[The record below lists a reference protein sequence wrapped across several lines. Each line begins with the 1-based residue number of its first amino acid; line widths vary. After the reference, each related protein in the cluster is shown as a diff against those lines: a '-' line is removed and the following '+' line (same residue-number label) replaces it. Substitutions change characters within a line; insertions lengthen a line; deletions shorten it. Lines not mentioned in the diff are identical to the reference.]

1 MIGMAIAP
9 KATGAVL
16 ARSTT
21 VAARIAV
28 KPTAISITPV
38 IATGAPKPAS
48 ASSRPPK
55 QNAMMIACTR
65 GSSEIAS
72 MTRRR
77 SSKRP
82 LRTVSSYSQIAFRT
96 IHMIGNRPKARP
108 SVAERA
114 TRSTGI
120 P

>member
-1 MIGMAIAP
+1 MIGIAIAP

-16 ARSTT
+16 AMSTT

-38 IATGAPKPAS
+38 IATGAPKPAR

-55 QNAMMIACTR
+55 QKAMMIAWTR
-65 GSSEIAS
+65 GSSEILS

-82 LRTVSSYSQIAFRT
+82 LRTVSSYSQIAFST
-96 IHMIGNRPKARP
+96 IHMIGKSPKANP
-108 SVAERA
+108 
-114 TRSTGI
+114 
-120 P
+120 

>member
-1 MIGMAIAP
+1 MIGVPMAP

-21 VAARIAV
+21 AAARSGE
-28 KPTAISITPV
+28 KPSAMSMTPV

-65 GSSEIAS
+65 GSSEMRWKVA
-72 MTRRR
+72 RR

-82 LRTVSSYSQIAFRT
+82 LATVT
-96 IHMIGNRPKARP
+96 W
-108 SVAERA
+108 
-114 TRSTGI
+114 
-120 P
+120 